1 MIRKWFE
8 ERVFIEDEYPRSICD
23 KRADKFTTYQGG
35 VVTFKTLRENI
46 LRDINDL
53 VDFIFSPAGEE
64 TRENMKTRISY
75 RPTSPLRSVDSPNAV
90 GLSEH
95 LPRQP
100 FAEQLAAITIHNS
113 KCDRS
118 QSQESLT
125 ANSPIA
131 QRHQVR
137 SKRSHEEANSRVAIN
152 EPEMIREEAA
162 TLGKTHVNRLDAL
175 DMPQSE
181 YYVVTPTITTV
192 TTTAANGTATA
203 SSIASPPKRND
214 PNMVG
219 STRASHLLPSD
230 TDGGQPTMIGSTRA
244 SHLFPSDTD
253 GGQPRTQQFLF
264 GAAPQHLQFGVYP
277 GSVYLNSP
285 LASQLPHVG
294 QMQQPWLIQSP
305 AGAFHQHNYSV
316 LQAMPYGYPGQT
328 SYAQPNPGYQGFQQF
343 PVSQQGYIPPPM
355 PSGREVRPPA
365 PGRVARMSNLT
376 EALGVPM
383 SIQGRTLPTSLTRN
397 TEWRNRYSP
406 QPPVIPDL
414 PLLPYRVGSDTMYPR
429 ATGAASVRF
438 QRLIQSHP
446 PSLHDVT
453 LEGNLPFTANAK
465 LSKPAEWGVMKI
477 GNVSTSETKVQ
488 RIAYLLALTLQIPYD
503 LTKEALL
510 NFLGPHAKIITN
522 DLGPPIHIIMDRST
536 GKTMDCFVEFFS
548 TPDAR
553 ACINSILLRSVSQNR
568 IGDRVVEV
576 MLSGQEELMT
586 ELFPKAKNVKWQGAK
601 PVIKEAT
608 ELFNSGFKA
617 FVSLEELGCLV
628 RHAEQPHRVSLF

>member
-1 MIRKWFE
+1 M
-8 ERVFIEDEYPRSICD
+8 
-23 KRADKFTTYQGG
+23 
-35 VVTFKTLRENI
+35 
-46 LRDINDL
+46 
-53 VDFIFSPAGEE
+53 DFIFSPAGEE
-64 TRENMKTRISY
+64 TRENMKTRISH
-75 RPTSPLRSVDSPNAV
+75 RPASPLRSVDSPNAV

-100 FAEQLAAITIHNS
+100 FAEQLAAITIHNPER
-113 KCDRS
+113 DRS

-125 ANSPIA
+125 ANSPIV
-131 QRHQVR
+131 QRHQVK
-137 SKRSHEEANSRVAIN
+137 SKRCHEEANSLVAID
-152 EPEMIREEAA
+152 EPEMIHEKAA
-162 TLGKTHVNRLDAL
+162 TLGKVHVDRLDAL
-175 DMPQSE
+175 NTPQSE
-181 YYVVTPTITTV
+181 YYVVTPTITNI
-192 TTTAANGTATA
+192 TTTAANSTATTISA
-203 SSIASPPKRND
+203 ASPPKMND
-214 PNMVG
+214 PKMTG
-219 STRASHLLPSD
+219 STRASHLL
-230 TDGGQPTMIGSTRA
+230 
-244 SHLFPSDTD
+244 PSDTD

-305 AGAFHQHNYSV
+305 AGAFHQPNYSS

-328 SYAQPNPGYQGFQQF
+328 SYAQPNPGYQAFQEF

-365 PGRVARMSNLT
+365 PGRVARMSTLT
-376 EALGVPM
+376 EAFGTPT

-429 ATGAASVRF
+429 ATGAASFRF

-446 PSLHDVT
+446 PSHHDVT
-453 LEGNLPFTANAK
+453 LEANLPFTANAK

-477 GNVSTSETKVQ
+477 GNVSTSETKAQ
-488 RIAYLLALTLQIPYD
+488 RIAYLLALILQIPYD

-628 RHAEQPHRVSLF
+628 RHAEQPHRVSPFRIQYNPNVAANLLTTPI